1 MRELPLALSYLKG
14 RPGRSIMTILSIVIG
29 VMIMFG
35 LNGLAGPMQKLF
47 ITNAESVALAN
58 VDLYVSRS
66 DGSFFREEF
75 EDNVGAVEGVV
86 STASMIVRSVIL
98 PPEHYQTSD
107 GTDVSTIQ
115 VYGIDTGSADE
126 AFNIVTAGGRRLSEG
141 RMLSAGDGQGV
152 LISEQ
157 FAQGVGVGVGD
168 MVELPG
174 AGGWLPFEVIGIL
187 DEPGVLLGNQNV
199 FMPTAAAQELLNTP
213 TRINVIMARYA
224 EGSDARAIDATIQSM
239 FGRGFELAP
248 LDGGQDVWAALM
260 EFVNVVFTM
269 FGLLALAMAGLI
281 MFNTFRTSVVE
292 RQRDIGLLRAVG
304 AKRRFVMRT
313 VLLEGLIL
321 AGAGTVLGILFGIA
335 FGYLARAGL
344 SSLYESLLGFPLGPP
359 EFDVFTFA
367 VSIIFGMGVPLVSV
381 LLPARGASLVTPL
394 EAMRPTTVEQE
405 KAIRRSRLIV
415 GLICLVLGV
424 VGLFSGIFPL
434 MALGMM
440 IFLLAMG
447 LLGPLLI
454 SPVTAFFN
462 RTLFLVFGQEGGI
475 AAGNI
480 ARQPRRA
487 SITASSLMVS
497 LAILIGLG
505 GMLASTYGG
514 SLRFLRASFRS
525 DYLLMSSLLVTND
538 TLGAGPDFAN
548 SVLRV
553 PGVSELTTLRQKDV
567 TSEDGIGMRMLGI
580 DSLNYAR
587 IGGLTFVEG
596 DESAYEQVQTGNA
609 VIVNGRYASQFEVGV
624 GDTVSLEG
632 DHGSVNVTVAAIGLD
647 YINIKLPTVYLD
659 QVVLTREFGVRNDQF
674 LLVNTEPGA
683 DIVQLEED
691 LLAVTQAYPGFG
703 VLSREKLYA
712 SQEQI
717 ADSATIGLNVMLG
730 LLAAPALLGLAN
742 TMGINV
748 LERTREIGMM
758 RAVGAKRRQV
768 QRMIVAESLLLS
780 LMGIALGIVC
790 GIFLSMLMTGVL
802 EFSGL
807 VIPYSFPAVGVLTA
821 IAVGLIAGV
830 VAAMLPARRAS
841 DLQIIAALAYE

>member
-14 RPGRSIMTILSIVIG
+14 RPGRSVMTILSIVIG

-35 LNGLAGPMQKLF
+35 LNGLAGPMKALF
-47 ITNAESVALAN
+47 VSNAESVALAN
-58 VDLYVSRS
+58 VDLYVTRT
-66 DGSFFREEF
+66 DASFFREEF

-86 STASMIVRSVIL
+86 STSSMIVRSVTL
-98 PPEHYQTSD
+98 PLEHYQTAD
-107 GTDVSTIQ
+107 GNDISTIQ
-115 VYGIDTGSADE
+115 VYGIDTHSTDE
-126 AFNIVTAGGRRLSEG
+126 AFNIVTAGGRRLTEG
-141 RMLSAGDGQGV
+141 RMLSTADGQGA

-168 MVELPG
+168 TVDLPG
-174 AGGWLPFEVIGIL
+174 ASGWLPFEVIGII

-199 FMPTAAAQELLNTP
+199 FMPMAAAQDLLNTP

-224 EGSDARAIDATIQSM
+224 DGSDARAIDAMIQAM

-248 LDGGQDVWAALM
+248 LEGGQDVWAALL
-260 EFVNVVFTM
+260 EFVNVIFTM

-304 AKRRFVMRT
+304 AKRNFVLRT

-321 AGAGTVLGILFGIA
+321 AVAGTLLGIFSGIA
-335 FGYLARAGL
+335 FGYLARAGM
-344 SSLYESLLGFPLGPP
+344 SSLYESLLGNPLGPP
-359 EFDVFTFA
+359 EFDGLTFA
-367 VSIIFGMGVPLVSV
+367 VSIIFGLGIPLVSV
-381 LLPARGASLVTPL
+381 LLPARGASQVTPL
-394 EAMRPTTVEQE
+394 EAMRPATVEQE
-405 KAIRRSRLIV
+405 AAIRRSRLIA
-415 GLICLVLGV
+415 GLICLALGMG
-424 VGLFSGIFPL
+424 GLLSGIFPL

-440 IFLLAMG
+440 IFLLALG

-462 RTLFLVFGQEGGI
+462 RALFLVFGQEGGL

-514 SLRFLRASFRS
+514 SLRFLEASFRS
-525 DYLLMSSLLVTND
+525 DYLLMSSLVVTND
-538 TLGAGPDFAN
+538 NLGAGPGFADT
-548 SVLRV
+548 VRRL
-553 PGVSELTTLRQKDV
+553 PGVSELTTLRQKDIA
-567 TSEDGIGMRMLGI
+567 TEDGIGVRMLGI
-580 DSLNYAR
+580 DSLEYAR
-587 IGGLTFVEG
+587 IGGLSFVEG
-596 DESAYEQVQTGNA
+596 DESSYEQVQTGNA
-609 VIVNGRYASQFEVGV
+609 VIINGRYASQFGVGV
-624 GDTVSLEG
+624 GDTLALEG
-632 DHGSVNVTVAAIGLD
+632 DHGPVSVTVAAIGLD
-647 YINIKLPTVYLD
+647 YINIKLPTVYMD
-659 QVVLTREFGVRNDQF
+659 QVVLTRAFGVRNDQF
-674 LLVNTEPGA
+674 LLVNTKPGA
-683 DIVQLEED
+683 NIEQLEED

-703 VLSREKLYA
+703 VLSREKLYT

-717 ADSATIGLNVMLG
+717 ADSATIAMNIILG

-768 QRMIVAESLLLS
+768 SRMIVAESLLLS

-802 EFSGL
+802 EFAGL
-807 VIPYSFPAVGVLTA
+807 LIPYSFPAVGVLTA

-830 VAAMLPARRAS
+830 VAAMVPARRAS